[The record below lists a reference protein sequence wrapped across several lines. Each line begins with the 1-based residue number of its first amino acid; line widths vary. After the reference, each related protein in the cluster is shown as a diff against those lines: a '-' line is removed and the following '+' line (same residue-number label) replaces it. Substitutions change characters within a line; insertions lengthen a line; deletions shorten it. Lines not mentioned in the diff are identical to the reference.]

1 MGWGGGPGARREKEA
16 GGGGEK
22 TRATSICG
30 ESERGGEERERGRGE
45 PEGA

>member
-1 MGWGGGPGARREKEA
+1 MGWGGGPGARREKKA
-16 GGGGEK
+16 GGGEK
-22 TRATSICG
+22 RRATSICG